1 MRHKSFFYS
10 WHMIGLIVAFML
22 ASASTIVSADNSQ
35 GEMKSFRTAKKLLA
49 EQVYHD
55 HRLAFYSGCRFRKY
69 QKRLM
74 PVLSSCGYKIRKNE
88 TRAKRI
94 EWEHVMPAWVFGHQ
108 LRCWQDGGRENCKDN
123 NPKFRTMEGDMHNL
137 VPAIGELNGDRS
149 NFSFRM
155 LEGEPRVYGETI
167 NMEIDFKGRDVE
179 PPDEVWG
186 DIARIYFYM
195 RDRYGIR
202 LSSSQQKLMQS
213 WNKLDP
219 VDQWEIERNQR
230 IAKLQGNDNPYVSN
244 YRTNVAVKNSS
255 DSQAGELS
263 PALLALLAV
272 LYWVY
277 RRFFSKNARARR

>member
-1 MRHKSFFYS
+1 M
-10 WHMIGLIVAFML
+10 AFML
-22 ASASTIVSADNSQ
+22 SSTAVMANSSE

-49 EQVYHD
+49 EKVYHD

-108 LRCWQDGGRENCKDN
+108 LRCWQNGGRENCKDN
-123 NPKFRTMEGDMHNL
+123 DPQFRTMEGDMHNL
-137 VPAIGELNGDRS
+137 VPAIGEINGDRS

-155 LEGEPRVYGETI
+155 LEGEPRIYGENI
-167 NMEIDFKGRDVE
+167 NMEVDFKGRDVE

-186 DIARIYFYM
+186 DIARTYFYM
-195 RDRYGIR
+195 RDRYGLR

-230 IAKLQGNDNPYVSN
+230 IAKIQGNDNPYVSN
-244 YRTNVAVKNSS
+244 YRTDIAVKNSS

-263 PALLALLAV
+263 PALLALLAI

-277 RRFFSKNARARR
+277 RRFFSKN